1 ADTALELG
9 LCRLHR
15 VVVGDLEPACDD
27 VAQQAV
33 GLTARLWMGA
43 TAEEVERLRARL
55 QRRFELAAQA
65 ALADPALADHRD
77 DDEAPLRKCTRKLI
91 AQLRELGIAP
101 DQRRPDA
108 LDAARLGIEGARL
121 RTQHE

>member
-1 ADTALELG
+1 MACGRGRRIFVGFEERADAALELG

-43 TAEEVERLRARL
+43 TAEEIERLRARL
-55 QRRFELAAQA
+55 QRRFELAAQP
-65 ALADPALADHRD
+65 ALADPR
-77 DDEAPLRKCTRKLI
+77 P
-91 AQLRELGIAP
+91 
-101 DQRRPDA
+101 RRSP
-108 LDAARLGIEGARL
+108 
-121 RTQHE
+121 